1 MRQYCIFFARYREMR
16 TLFLAAARPMKVE
29 WKMSPYFGVLPLV
42 FKALG
47 EEYSAEIL
55 RSETSTVLAKAVR
68 PFPFPAVSRVSLRP
82 GWVSTP
88 THANPPLPEAEGRH
102 PMSLTWKLGPFA
114 RPRESLRH
122 QDWPI
127 QTL

>member
-1 MRQYCIFFARYREMR
+1 
-16 TLFLAAARPMKVE
+16 MKVE

-47 EEYSAEIL
+47 EEYSVRLL
-55 RSETSTVLAKAVR
+55 RSETSTVLAKAVP
-68 PFPFPAVSRVSLRP
+68 PFPFSAVSRVSLRP

-88 THANPPLPEAEGRH
+88 PHANPPLPEAGGRH

-114 RPRESLRH
+114 GPRESLRH